1 MQKKMN
7 PNIDL
12 EDMAYLTRWRPQD
25 NTKGKQEQ
33 NEKDQE
39 IAKANAGATKS
50 ELEIGQ
56 QKE

>member
-1 MQKKMN
+1 MN

-39 IAKANAGATKS
+39 IAKTNAGATKS